1 LKVIFN
7 PGNVKFGLKRQQCSF
22 LRIIHLQSLEATQQ
36 LSLLKLQKLLF
47 ICCNTFSGLAVMKL
61 FVQTSHCLEIK
72 KLVSKIKKIT
82 REEKI
87 QNVVETQQ
95 LLASSQSTIEIRYLR
110 IENVFLS
117 YNLLEHY
124 FSSFL

>member
-1 LKVIFN
+1 
-7 PGNVKFGLKRQQCSF
+7 
-22 LRIIHLQSLEATQQ
+22 
-36 LSLLKLQKLLF
+36 
-47 ICCNTFSGLAVMKL
+47 MKL